1 MHARR
6 NSPLI
11 AASTRAFV
19 PRSWLCTLEIMRRS
33 TAAIV
38 AILLVIASLAYVT
51 AFASSAEAAAQGCS
65 YAADEPTNGA
75 HASTICWFDFAG
87 FDETEARSGDGQAM
101 TVTLEG
107 GYVASFTVKVT
118 DAGEARMG
126 IASRATPLESRFAF
140 GTDVYRGIVGSPAL
154 YSSAAPV
161 GTLKA
166 ATVTLDD
173 ISVTDVD
180 GQPVTGFSFV
190 VADVEDNVAGESFTW
205 QSDSPL
211 NDIETLAPG
220 GSWGCKTPTGLGTT
234 TVSCAGVGAGPSTT
248 AGGKSTA
255 LLVAADTP
263 TTFSTTWVTPQR
275 SGIALGIQTAKVTV
289 TKEVASRAYPGD
301 SFDVAVTSPEGTT
314 LGSAS
319 TEATNSATTG
329 RVTVLPRLDGQEFT
343 LSEAATLG
351 SSTDLAN
358 YSQDWTCVN
367 NAQGSETQLPS
378 GSGANKTVIPAVGD
392 DIICTV
398 TNESLVARSLS
409 VSKTSDASESTRP
422 GDTVT
427 YSVKAT
433 NTGDADYTEAIP
445 ATLLDDLSG
454 VLDDATYNNDAT
466 ADQPGDVFYASP
478 LLSWTGP
485 LAAGD
490 SVTLTYTATLEAGGD
505 GYVRNVAWEPTDPED
520 PETPACDP
528 PEAGVDPDTG
538 ESCAEVEYLLPR
550 LRIQKTADRTELPA
564 IGEQVEYTV
573 TVTNVGPGTY
583 TIGAPATATDDLSNV
598 LDDASYN
605 DDATAST
612 GEVSYDEPTLS
623 WSGALAAGESATITY
638 TATYTGEGDQ
648 LLRNLACLPASE
660 TAPGEPNCDFVQIPG
675 AGLTQWKHV
684 QASATPAAAGTVLTY
699 TLFFANDGEAA
710 ADVDAVDD
718 LTHVTD
724 DADVTTEPTS
734 ADGLTVD
741 RDGNR
746 ISITGSVPAG
756 ETYTVTYQVTVKADG
771 ERGDDT
777 AANFLLAP
785 DEEPPTDSVCEPTDE
800 QFPDCTTTPIAAIVY
815 SKSVSADSDPV
826 VAGTVLTYT
835 VTVENTG
842 TATSPVSR
850 DDVLTDVID
859 DADLTSDPVSDT
871 DSVTVSAVTDS
882 RFQVGGELAAGDTA
896 LITYQVTVKPDAERG
911 NNQADNFLVPPGG
924 TPDGPCEEGDPTC
937 TSTPIPL
944 IKASKSSDPESG
956 SAVTAGQDVTYT
968 LTFVNDGNGS
978 GTVDYMDNLTSVFD
992 DATLTAGPTAS
1003 DPALAAAL
1011 NGDSTLHVT
1020 GVLEASQ
1027 TVTVSY
1033 TVTVL
1038 PDGQR
1043 GDNRLGNVL
1052 APTGTTD
1059 PECGDDGVSCTEHPV
1074 PELESWKAVEADTTP
1089 VAAGTVLTYTLFFEN
1104 TGQAPAVVDDVDD
1117 LTHVTDDADVTTEP
1131 TSADGLTV
1139 TRDGNRIS
1147 ITGEVP
1153 TGETYTVTY
1162 QVTVRA
1168 DGQRGDDIA
1177 ANFLLDP
1184 VTAPPIDPVCQPE
1197 DGERPDCTV
1206 TPIGRLLTGKS
1217 VSADTDPVDVGTVLT
1232 YTLTFDNQGLGP
1244 IDVDHTDILTD
1255 VLDDADLTTP
1265 PAASDDALTASDV
1278 TGGLFTVTGELSPGQ
1293 TVTVTYQVT
1302 VKPDAER
1309 GNNQADN
1316 FLVPTGPNPPTE
1328 CVEGD
1333 PNCTVT
1339 PLPLVEVS
1347 KTADPE
1353 TGSDVQAG
1361 QEVTYTLTF
1370 TNSGDAAGTVDHTD
1384 NLAAVLDDADLTGAP
1399 VSSDPA
1405 LVPSSGED
1413 GTVRVTGTLAPDQTV
1428 TVSYTVTVKP
1438 DGDRGDNQL
1447 RNVVAKTGTTDP
1459 ECGEDG
1465 VDCTEH
1471 SIGELDDWKAVDP
1484 ASGTTVRP
1492 GTVLTYTLHFE
1503 NTGTGPVEVNR
1514 EDVLTEVLDDAT
1526 VTGEP
1531 VASSDALTASEIVD
1545 GRFTVMGTLAPGQHE
1560 TVTYQVTVKA
1570 DGDRGDDR
1578 LGNFLVNP
1586 GEAPPQECVP
1596 ADGER
1601 PDCTYNHV
1609 SDVDV
1614 AKSSDPKSGS
1624 KVDPGQEVT
1633 YTLTFTNRGTS
1644 PDAADV
1650 AVDYTDH
1657 MADVLD
1663 DATLIAGP
1671 VVSNGN
1677 LTATADGD
1685 TIRVTG
1691 AVPTGEAYTVIYTV
1705 KVNAYDKQ
1713 GNRQLGNVVA
1723 ITGESPVCVDGSPLC
1738 TEHDVLKP
1746 PPGGKLPI
1754 TGATISMSVLL
1765 AALLLLGAGGG
1776 LVLTGRRRRGS
1787 AAGSDSAGESVG
1799 IDELFR

>member
-1 MHARR
+1 M
-6 NSPLI
+6 
-11 AASTRAFV
+11 
-19 PRSWLCTLEIMRRS
+19 
-33 TAAIV
+33 
-38 AILLVIASLAYVT
+38 LVIASLVYVT

-65 YAADEPTNGA
+65 YAADEPNNGA

-87 FDETEARSGDGQAM
+87 FDETEARLGDGQAM

-140 GTDVYRGIVGSPAL
+140 GTDAYRGIVGSPAL

-234 TVSCAGVGAGPSTT
+234 TVSCAGVGAGASTT

-329 RVTVLPRLDGQEFT
+329 RITVLPRLDGQEFT
-343 LSEAATLG
+343 LSEAATQG

-466 ADQPGDVFYASP
+466 ADQPGDLSYASP

-485 LAAGD
+485 LAAGE
-490 SVTLTYTATLEAGGD
+490 SVTLTYTVTLEVGGD

-528 PEAGVDPDTG
+528 PEAGVDPETG
-538 ESCAEVEYLLPR
+538 EPCAEVEYLLPR
-550 LRIQKTADRTELPA
+550 LGIQKTADRTELPA

-648 LLRNLACLPASE
+648 LLRNLACVPASE
-660 TAPGEPNCDFVQIPG
+660 TVPGEPSCDFVEIPG

-684 QASATPAAAGTVLTY
+684 QASSTSAVAGTVLTY
-699 TLFFANDGEAA
+699 TLFFNNDGAA
-710 ADVDAVDD
+710 AAGVDAVDD

-724 DADVTTEPTS
+724 DADVTREPTS
-734 ADGLTVD
+734 ADGLSVT
-741 RDGNR
+741 RDGDR
-746 ISITGSVPAG
+746 IAITGSVPAG
-756 ETYTVTYQVTVKADG
+756 ETYTVTYQVTIKEDG
-771 ERGDDT
+771 ERGDDI
-777 AANFLLAP
+777 AANFLLDP
-785 DEEPPTDSVCEPTDE
+785 ITEPPTEPECGPADE
-800 QFPDCTTTPIAAIVY
+800 QLPDCTTTPIAAVVY
-815 SKSVSADSDPV
+815 SKSVSPESTPIE
-826 VAGTVLTYT
+826 AGTVLTYT
-835 VTVENTG
+835 VTVMSTG
-842 TATSPVSR
+842 TTTAPVSR
-850 DDVLTDVID
+850 EDVLIDVLD
-859 DADLTSDPVSDT
+859 DADLTSAPISDT
-871 DSVTVSAVTDS
+871 SSVTVSEVVDG
-882 RFQVGGELAAGDTA
+882 RFQIGGELAAGETA
-896 LITYQVTVKPDAERG
+896 TITYQVTVKDKDDRG
-911 NNQADNFLVPPGG
+911 NNSADNFVVEPGETPPV
-924 TPDGPCEEGDPTC
+924 DCEEGSTEC
-937 TSTPIPL
+937 TSTPLPVIE
-944 IKASKSSDPESG
+944 ATKSSNPESG
-956 SAVTAGQDVTYT
+956 ATVVAGQEVTYT
-968 LTFVNDGNGS
+968 LTFSNS
-978 GTVDYMDNLTSVFD
+978 GEGVGVANYLDDLSGVLD
-992 DATLTAGPTAS
+992 DATLTAGPEAS
-1003 DPALAAAL
+1003 DEALTVGL
-1011 NGDSTLHVT
+1011 NADDTIAVSGELQP
-1020 GVLEASQ
+1020 GQ

-1033 TVTVL
+1033 SVTVL

-1059 PECGDDGVSCTEHPV
+1059 PECGIDGVFCTEHPV
-1074 PELESWKAVEADTTP
+1074 PLLESWKAVEADTTP

-1104 TGQAPAVVDDVDD
+1104 TGQGTAVVDEVDD

-1131 TSADGLTV
+1131 TSADGLNV

-1153 TGETYTVTY
+1153 AGETYTVTY
-1162 QVTVRA
+1162 QVTAKA
-1168 DGQRGDDIA
+1168 DGERGDDIA
-1177 ANFLLDP
+1177 ANFLLNSDEE
-1184 VTAPPIDPVCQPE
+1184 PPTDPVCQPE

-1232 YTLTFDNQGLGP
+1232 YTLTFDNQGQGP

-1265 PAASDDALTASDV
+1265 PAASDDALTVSDV
-1278 TGGLFTVTGELSPGQ
+1278 TGGQFTVTGELAPGQ
-1293 TVTVTYQVT
+1293 TITVTYQVT
-1302 VKPDAER
+1302 VKEEADR
-1309 GNNQADN
+1309 GNNTADN
-1316 FLVPTGPNPPTE
+1316 FHVPTGENPPEE

-1339 PLPLVEVS
+1339 QLPLVEVS

-1370 TNSGDAAGTVDHTD
+1370 TNSGDAAGPVDYTD

-1438 DGDRGDNQL
+1438 DGERGDNRL

-1459 ECGEDG
+1459 QCDEPD
-1465 VDCTEH
+1465 VYCTEH
-1471 SIGELDDWKAVDP
+1471 PIGELDDWKTVDP
-1484 ASGTTVRP
+1484 TTGSTLRP
-1492 GTVLTYTLHFE
+1492 GETATYTLHFE
-1503 NTGTGPVEVNR
+1503 NTGQAPVEVNR
-1514 EDVLTEVLDDAT
+1514 DDVLTKVLDDAD
-1526 VTGEP
+1526 VTAQP
-1531 VASSDALTASEIVD
+1531 VASSDALTASAIEN
-1545 GRFTVMGTLAPGQHE
+1545 GRFTVTGTLQPGQVV
-1560 TVTYQVTVKA
+1560 TVTYTVTVKP
-1570 DGDRGDDR
+1570 DGQRGDDR
-1578 LGNFLVNP
+1578 LDNFLVPN
-1586 GEAPPQECVP
+1586 GEEPPETCVP

-1609 SDVDV
+1609 SDLDV

-1633 YTLTFTNRGTS
+1633 YTLTFTNRGTN

-1663 DATLIAGP
+1663 DATLTAGP
-1671 VVSNGN
+1671 VVSHEN
-1677 LTATADGD
+1677 LTATANGD

-1691 AVPTGEAYTVIYTV
+1691 AVPTGEVYTVTYTV

-1713 GNRQLGNVVA
+1713 GNHHLGNVVA
-1723 ITGESPVCVDGSPLC
+1723 ITGEPPVCVDESPLC
-1738 TEHDVLKP
+1738 TEHDVPKP
-1746 PPGGKLPI
+1746 PPGGNLPN

-1776 LVLTGRRRRGS
+1776 LVLTGRRRRVS
-1787 AAGSDSAGESVG
+1787 AAGSDGAGESVG